1 MFANKYVKVLK
12 PYPLVSHRAWEL
24 QGKEDVLKLDWNE
37 ATQPPSP
44 KVKEN
49 ILKFLEN
56 GNMHWYPDVNNSL
69 LLEELSNYNSLPIEN
84 LQYFASSDSLHEY
97 IVRTFIEPEDRI
109 VIVTSRSAL
118 LASFKFNSKLLNLSG
133 AFDLIT
139 LAWLAFTN
147 RKLGVVTYTV
157 PPLFSTCSELA
168 SSFNSTYKI
177 LSRTSVW
184 I

>member
-1 MFANKYVKVLK
+1 MVPTSTFEALRASTLAVVVTNSSKSALEALLMFVDNLSAVPSISTLQASDAFIVNK
-12 PYPLVSHRAWEL
+12 LVIA
-24 QGKEDVLKLDWNE
+24 
-37 ATQPPSP
+37 
-44 KVKEN
+44 
-49 ILKFLEN
+49 
-56 GNMHWYPDVNNSL
+56 
-69 LLEELSNYNSLPIEN
+69 
-84 LQYFASSDSLHEY
+84 
-97 IVRTFIEPEDRI
+97 
-109 VIVTSRSAL
+109 TSRSAL

-139 LAWLAFTN
+139 LAWLAFIK

-168 SSFNSTYKI
+168 SSFNSTYKM